1 MPGFAVLL
9 LGILAYV
16 VYRWRGRPGAEIFH
30 LLAAALGWFVV
41 AISVLIA
48 AMLVVLAFGSAPLAG
63 KAAML
68 TFVAAGCLGW
78 QMRRR
83 AVERSPERV
92 ARIDRV
98 AFVGVYAVYA
108 GAAVTWLV
116 LGLVPALA
124 AAFPSLGDQL
134 REWGEQDTLFG
145 DMALRAAGAARNSS
159 SGVQVTLDYAFSAL
173 NIALATFLV
182 VKVRGNRT
190 ANLLAIGMVG
200 TAVAFNLQS
209 HAALVVLG
217 TQLGGFTQVWHDLG
231 VHVLAGIAYVFALL
245 LFPDGSIDR
254 SRGPHLMGL
263 ALFFG
268 LFSFIA
274 ISDHTSALVLLFGVL
289 VPAAALLAHSRR
301 FREAQSPELRQLYRL
316 LGVAMGVSLVGAVAV
331 LGVTSALNSRDER
344 FTETTRDYEIQALA
358 AGSYIFYCDPH
369 TADMWGTVTVSEPTS
384 SDEGTRI
391 VAIEA
396 HGSRFDKDHFE
407 LVADQTSVIRFT
419 NTDGTEHNVSI
430 YPTRE
435 QRDALFTGEL
445 FTGQDLATFTFRVF
459 RIVFAIIPIALFVA
473 ILRYHLWD
481 VDRLVNRAMVYGA
494 LTGVLGLLY
503 AVGALVVGLVPGRF
517 FDQSELV
524 VVWIL
529 AAALLF
535 RPVRRR
541 LQAEIDRRFYRE
553 KLDTAHTLEIF
564 SAHVRDQIDLDELAE
579 ELVSVVSDTM
589 HPTQVQLWIRDAE
602 GTPRRETMTIGG
614 PR

>member
-1 MPGFAVLL
+1 MPVLVLL
-9 LGILAYV
+9 LFVAAYLAY
-16 VYRWRGRPGAEIFH
+16 RRSGRPGARIFH
-30 LLAAALGWFVV
+30 QVAAVIGWGFVALC
-41 AISVLIA
+41 VLIA
-48 AMLVVLAFGSAPLAG
+48 AVLVVLAFREASLVAKGAFLGA
-63 KAAML
+63 L
-68 TFVAAGCLGW
+68 AAGALAW
-78 QMRRR
+78 QMRQR
-83 AVERSPERV
+83 AKERSPDRV

-98 AFVGVYAVYA
+98 AFVGAYIVYA
-108 GAAVTWLV
+108 GAAVIWLI

-124 AAFPSLGDQL
+124 AAFPSFGDQL

-268 LFSFIA
+268 LFSFVAIA
-274 ISDHTSALVLLFGVL
+274 DHTSALVLLFGVL

-331 LGVTSALNSRDER
+331 LGVTSALKSRDER
-344 FTETTRDYEIQALA
+344 FTATTRDYEIQALA
-358 AGSYIFYCDPH
+358 AGTYIFYCDPH
-369 TADMWGTVTVSEPTS
+369 TTDMWGTVTVSEPTS

-391 VAIEA
+391 VPIEA

-407 LVADQTSVIRFT
+407 LVAQQTSVIRFT

-435 QRDALFTGEL
+435 QRDALFIGEL

-535 RPVRRR
+535 RPIRRG

-553 KLDTAHTLEIF
+553 KLDTVHTLEIF
-564 SAHVRDQIDLDELAE
+564 SAHVRDQIDLDELAD
-579 ELVSVVSDTM
+579 ELVTVVSDTM